1 MNDIKHLFRCLCTW
15 HPQSLQL
22 CPAVCDLTDCSSPPG
37 SSVHGIF
44 QARVLE
50 WVAIPFS
57 RGSSRPRDWTHVSW
71 VSCIAGRILTTEP
84 LGKSF
89 SCAYWPFIYL
99 IWSNICSESLP
110 KFLLI
115 YFSFYC
121 LLIWT
126 LVKIMDSIYKSLIR
140 FIICKYFLH
149 SVSFFPF
156 LKVSFEA
163 QEILIW

>member
-1 MNDIKHLFRCLCTW
+1 MISSIFSGACAHGIHSHFSCVQLFVTSWTVVAHQAPLSMGFSRQEYWSGL
-15 HPQSLQL
+15 PFPS
-22 CPAVCDLTDCSSPPG
+22 PGDLPDPGIELMSPG
-37 SSVHGIF
+37 SPTLQVGF
-44 QARVLE
+44 
-50 WVAIPFS
+50 F
-57 RGSSRPRDWTHVSW
+57 
-71 VSCIAGRILTTEP
+71 TTEP

-99 IWSNICSESLP
+99 IWSNVCSESLP